1 MKESYCECPVENWA
15 VWQGECWVSS
25 LELPLV
31 GYLLL
36 HWSLAADDSNSCQHN
51 DKWLKS
57 RASKAMLE
65 KLNLWTPGVYCGPLQ
80 PKGTLSQGSSMGQ
93 TYCMVKGHWIDDHK
107 VLQVVLVGG
116 VIPMPSHNIEWGDI
130 LIDKKKK
137 QERGILAHNTFIAMI
152 PQFVVDITLSWFDS
166 VCIT

>member
-1 MKESYCECPVENWA
+1 MIQIPVNTMTNDLSLWLPRQCWKSWICEHRVSTVDLSNLKVPSP
-15 VWQGECWVSS
+15 QGF
-25 LELPLV
+25 
-31 GYLLL
+31 
-36 HWSLAADDSNSCQHN
+36 
-51 DKWLKS
+51 
-57 RASKAMLE
+57 
-65 KLNLWTPGVYCGPLQ
+65 
-80 PKGTLSQGSSMGQ
+80 SMGQ

-137 QERGILAHNTFIAMI
+137 QERVILAHNTFIAMI